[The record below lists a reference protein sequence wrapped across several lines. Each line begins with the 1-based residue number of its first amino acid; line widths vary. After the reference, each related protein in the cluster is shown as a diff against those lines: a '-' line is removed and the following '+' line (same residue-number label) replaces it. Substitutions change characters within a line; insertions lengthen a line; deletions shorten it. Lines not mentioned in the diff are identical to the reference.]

1 MKMHWLD
8 KCSHK
13 LNSQSVNI
21 SEEVSSDTENESE
34 SEEINFVLMAEEI
47 DENEIFI
54 SKASKLAF
62 VDAAC
67 SKTVAGE

>member
-1 MKMHWLD
+1 
-8 KCSHK
+8 
-13 LNSQSVNI
+13 
-21 SEEVSSDTENESE
+21 
-34 SEEINFVLMAEEI
+34 MAQEI